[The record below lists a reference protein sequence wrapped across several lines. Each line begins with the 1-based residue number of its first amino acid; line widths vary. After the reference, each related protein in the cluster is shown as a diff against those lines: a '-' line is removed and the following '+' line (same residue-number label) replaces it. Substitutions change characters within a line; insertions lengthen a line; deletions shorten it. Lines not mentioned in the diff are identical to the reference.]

1 VYLLCVTRKQAAK
14 LIAGQEWDYE
24 FPVLRDSVNFT
35 QGEISRNQAF
45 IHGSSRAYATAAGEP
60 ASTTLT
66 FFVPSINEDVQTA
79 FGNTASGTPATLS
92 DGDGYWK
99 PVGDR
104 DKSYRETTLWYGY
117 AYLAKTKNMLLLLRI
132 WKGMLPYSLM
142 LRQQNP
148 LGYNVSF
155 DVSGITEGDTDGD
168 VVLYEYQCHFL
179 KRNNLCGGGLGTYP
193 LPLIQ

>member
-1 VYLLCVTRKQAAK
+1 MAMKTVSELTMAFMGVSTLRYKKTSAK
-14 LIAGQEWDYE
+14 LIPAQEWDYE

-66 FFVPSINEDVQTA
+66 FFVPSINADVQTA
-79 FGNTASGTPATLS
+79 FGNPANGTPATLQ
-92 DGDGYWK
+92 DGNTYWK
-99 PVGDR
+99 PVGTGINLTEKQLSGMAMLISQ
-104 DKSYRETTLWYGY
+104 DKKYALVIKNLEGY
-117 AYLAKTKNMLLLLRI
+117 ASVQFDAPSTK
-132 WKGMLPYSLM
+132 
-142 LRQQNP
+142 P

-168 VVLYEYQCHFL
+168 VVLYEYSA
-179 KRNNLCGGGLGTYP
+179 TS
-193 LPLIQ
+193 

>member
-1 VYLLCVTRKQAAK
+1 MAMKTVTELTMAFMGVSTLRYKETSAK
-14 LIAGQEWDYE
+14 LISGQEWDYE

-66 FFVPSINEDVQTA
+66 FFVPSINADVQTA
-79 FGNTASGTPATLS
+79 FGNTASGTPATLT
-92 DGDGYWK
+92 DGTGYWK
-99 PVGDR
+99 PIGTGVNLTEKQLSGMAMLISQDH
-104 DKSYRETTLWYGY
+104 KYALVIKNLEGY
-117 AYLAKTKNMLLLLRI
+117 ASVQFDAPSTK
-132 WKGMLPYSLM
+132 
-142 LRQQNP
+142 P

-168 VVLYEYQCHFL
+168 VVLYEYS
-179 KRNNLCGGGLGTYP
+179 TTS
-193 LPLIQ
+193 

>member
-1 VYLLCVTRKQAAK
+1 MAMKTVSELTMAFMGVSTLRYKETSAK
-14 LIAGQEWDYE
+14 LIAEQEWDYE

-99 PVGDR
+99 PVGTGINLTEKQLSGMAMLISQ
-104 DKSYRETTLWYGY
+104 DKKYALVIKNLEGY
-117 AYLAKTKNMLLLLRI
+117 ASVQFDAPSTK
-132 WKGMLPYSLM
+132 
-142 LRQQNP
+142 P

-168 VVLYEYQCHFL
+168 VVLYEYSA
-179 KRNNLCGGGLGTYP
+179 TS
-193 LPLIQ
+193 